1 MVPYLTAA
9 LLLLILSPPVSISS
23 QTQTLRRI
31 LYKSTGVYDWLAVKL
46 SSDWRLIL
54 NLFMANFLQI
64 HISATFCLQELPTVH
79 SGEAL
84 NMWLVEGEPWS
95 WDEDAHNKAAIN
107 GGCKENDMLYK
118 KTVDTQA
125 PVKWLLLPEVL
136 KRIVNPLTCLFQ
148 GVGPKWNIPKSF
160 KH

>member
-46 SSDWRLIL
+46 SSDWGLIL

-84 NMWLVEGEPWS
+84 NMGLVEGKPWRRTT
-95 WDEDAHNKAAIN
+95 KLLLTAAA
-107 GGCKENDMLYK
+107 K
-118 KTVDTQA
+118 KMICYIKRQQTHKQLL
-125 PVKWLLLPEVL
+125 KWLLLPDVL

-148 GVGPKWNIPKSF
+148 VVGPQWNIPKSF